1 MPRYFIDSSDG
12 ARDVEDDSGLEL
24 ASDRAARSAA
34 LDALADMV
42 RDVLPDGDHR
52 IFSVNVRNAT
62 GGELYQAKITLE
74 GKWLEPGSEERDSER

>member
-24 ASDRAARSAA
+24 ASDKAARAAA

-42 RDVLPDGDHR
+42 RDVLPDGDNR
-52 IFSVNVRNAT
+52 IFSVHVRNAT
-62 GGELYQAKITLE
+62 GGELYRAKMTLE
-74 GKWLEPGSEERDSER
+74 GQWLEGGTPTTEDGR